1 MLGITLTQINNGFRG
16 PPQNGLHGEVRLR
29 AKATMPQ
36 SRVYLVSTL
45 LVVKGRIVEVCK
57 ADVAIVGAGGA
68 GLRAA
73 IAVAESDPSL
83 SIALISK
90 VYPMRSHTVAAEG
103 GAAAVTQAHDSLEHH
118 FNDTVGGGDWLCE
131 QDVVEFFV
139 ANAHQE
145 MVQMEH
151 WGCPWS
157 RTDDGHANV
166 RAFGGMKIERTWFAA
181 DKTGFHMLHTLFQ
194 TSIKYPSIKRFD
206 EHFCT
211 DLIVEEGRCQG
222 VLAIEIATG
231 EFRLVQAKAV
241 IIATGGAGRVFREN
255 TNGGIVT
262 GDGMA
267 LAYRQ
272 GVPLRDM
279 EFMQY
284 HPTCMP
290 GTGLLFTEACRGEG
304 GFLLNKDGYR
314 YLQDYGLGPPDPS
327 PRNKAMELGPRDR
340 LSQAFWH
347 EQKKGR
353 TIDGPLGSVVNLD
366 LRHLGEKK
374 LHERLPQICEL
385 AEEFLGI
392 DPVHTPIPVVPAV
405 HYTMGGIVADGKT
418 ASPLPGL
425 YSVGECSSVGIHGA
439 NRLGSN
445 SLTELIVF
453 GKVAGV
459 EAASYAKSVSIS
471 NPGAIEKQA
480 EAAAQRALGVVTRP
494 VGTERMAVLRT
505 TMAKSM
511 EAGCGIYRLGPEM
524 QSTCDTIDEL
534 KQRYKN
540 LRIDDHSKA
549 WNTEW
554 LLAIELGYLLDV
566 AQAIVYSAINRRES
580 RGSHQRL
587 DGFEQRD
594 DVNFLKHSLANFT
607 RDGAPRMTYGE
618 VKITKSKPGTRAYG
632 AAGEKADAE
641 RKLQGA
647 AHG

>member
-1 MLGITLTQINNGFRG
+1 M
-16 PPQNGLHGEVRLR
+16 EV
-29 AKATMPQ
+29 
-36 SRVYLVSTL
+36 Y
-45 LVVKGRIVEVCK
+45 K
-57 ADVAIVGAGGA
+57 ADVAIVGAGGG

-73 IAVAESDPSL
+73 IAVAEADPTL
-83 SIALISK
+83 KIALVSK

-103 GAAAVTQAHDSLEHH
+103 GAAAVTQPHDSLEHH

-131 QDVVEFFV
+131 QDVVEYFV
-139 ANAHQE
+139 AHSHEE

-157 RTDDGHANV
+157 RKDDGHVNV

-206 EHFCT
+206 EYFCT
-211 DLIVEEGRCQG
+211 DLMVEDGRCQG
-222 VLAIEIATG
+222 VLAIQIATG
-231 EFRLVQAKAV
+231 AFTLIEAKAV

-267 LAYRQ
+267 LAYRH

-279 EFMQY
+279 EFVQY

-290 GTGLLFTEACRGEG
+290 RTGLLFTEACRGEG

-314 YLQDYGLGPPDPS
+314 YLQDYGLGPPEDK
-327 PRNKAMELGPRDR
+327 PRNKFMELGPRDR

-347 EQKKGR
+347 EQQKGR
-353 TIDGPLGSVVNLD
+353 TVEGPFGSVVQLD
-366 LRHLGEKK
+366 LRHLGEAY
-374 LHERLPQICEL
+374 LRERLPQIYEL
-385 AEEFLGI
+385 AEEFMGI
-392 DPVHTPIPVVPAV
+392 DPAHTPIPVLPAV
-405 HYTMGGIVADGKT
+405 HYTMGGILADGRT
-418 ASPLPGL
+418 ASSLPGL

-445 SLTELIVF
+445 SLTELCVF
-453 GKVAGV
+453 GKVAGD
-459 EAASYAKSVSIS
+459 EAAKHARSAAAPNS
-471 NPGAIEKQA
+471 GAIRKQA
-480 EAAAQRALGVVTRP
+480 EAAQARALGIVDKP
-494 VGTERMAVLRT
+494 GGTERIAVLRT
-505 TMAKSM
+505 EMAKSM
-511 EAGCGIYRLGPEM
+511 ESGCGIYRLGTTM
-524 QSTCDTIDEL
+524 QDTCNKIDEL
-534 KQRYKN
+534 KQRYQNVK
-540 LRIDDHSKA
+540 LDDHSKVY
-549 WNTEW
+549 NTEW

-566 AQAIVYSAINRRES
+566 AQAMVYSAINRKES

-587 DGFEQRD
+587 DGFEGAMTAGP
-594 DVNFLKHSLANFT
+594 KHSLAYYT
-607 RDGAPRMTYGE
+607 GEGAPRIEYGD

-632 AAGEKADAE
+632 AAGVAADE
-641 RKLQGA
+641 DRKKQGA

>member
-1 MLGITLTQINNGFRG
+1 MLEAF
-16 PPQNGLHGEVRLR
+16 
-29 AKATMPQ
+29 
-36 SRVYLVSTL
+36 
-45 LVVKGRIVEVCK
+45 K
-57 ADVAIVGAGGA
+57 ADVVIVGAGGA

-73 IAVAESDPSL
+73 IAVAEEDPSL
-83 SIALISK
+83 TVALVSK

-103 GAAAVTQAHDSLEHH
+103 GAAAVTQAHDSLDHH
-118 FNDTVGGGDWLCE
+118 FNDTVSGGDWLCE
-131 QDVVEFFV
+131 QDVVEYFV
-139 ANAHQE
+139 AHAHEE

-157 RTDDGHANV
+157 RRDDGHANV

-206 EHFCT
+206 EHFCV
-211 DLIVEEGRCQG
+211 DLVVEDGRAQG
-222 VLAIEIATG
+222 VVTIEIASG
-231 EFRLVQAKAV
+231 EFRLIQARAV

-267 LAYRQ
+267 LAYRH

-290 GTGLLFTEACRGEG
+290 RTGLLFTEACRGEG

-314 YLQDYGLGPPDPS
+314 YLQDYGLGPAEPT

-347 EQKKGR
+347 EKKKGR
-353 TIDGPLGSVVNLD
+353 TIDGPLGSVVHLD
-366 LRHLGEKK
+366 LRHLGERK
-374 LHERLPQICEL
+374 LRERLPQIYEL
-385 AEEFLGI
+385 AEEFLGV
-392 DPVHTPIPVVPAV
+392 DPARTPIPVVPAV
-405 HYTMGGIVADGKT
+405 HYTMGGILADGKT
-418 ASPLPGL
+418 ASPLAGL

-459 EAASYAKSVSIS
+459 EAVNFARNVTNSKEEVLRR
-471 NPGAIEKQA
+471 QA
-480 EAAAQRALGVVTRP
+480 DAACQRALSIVSRQD
-494 VGTERMAVLRT
+494 GTERIAVLRAE
-505 TMAKSM
+505 MASSM
-511 EAGCGIYRLGPEM
+511 ESGCGIYRTGSDM
-524 QSTCDTIDEL
+524 QATCDKIDEL
-534 KQRYKN
+534 KLRYRN
-540 LRIDDHSKA
+540 LHVDDHSKV

-566 AQAIVYSAINRRES
+566 AQAMVYSAIHRRES

-594 DVNFLKHSLANFT
+594 DVNFLKHSLASYA
-607 RDGAPRMTYGE
+607 GAAAPRISYSD

-632 AAGEKADAE
+632 AAGEQAE
-641 RKLQGA
+641 AQRKLQGA
-647 AHG
+647 ARG

>member
-1 MLGITLTQINNGFRG
+1 
-16 PPQNGLHGEVRLR
+16 
-29 AKATMPQ
+29 
-36 SRVYLVSTL
+36 
-45 LVVKGRIVEVCK
+45 VEVFK

-73 IAVAESDPSL
+73 IAVAETDPKL
-83 SIALISK
+83 KIALISK

-103 GAAAVTQAHDSLEHH
+103 GAAGVTRADDSLDYH
-118 FNDTVGGGDWLCE
+118 FDDTVHGGDWLCE
-131 QDVVEFFV
+131 QDVVEYFV
-139 ANAHQE
+139 AHAHE
-145 MVQMEH
+145 ELVQMEH

-157 RTDDGHANV
+157 RKEDGHVNV

-181 DKTGFHMLHTLFQ
+181 DKSGFHMLHTLFQ

-206 EHFCT
+206 EYFCS
-211 DLIVEEGRCQG
+211 DLMVEDGRCQG
-222 VLAIEIATG
+222 VLAIQIATG
-231 EFRLVQAKAV
+231 EFTLVQAKAV

-267 LAYRQ
+267 LAYRH

-304 GFLLNKDGYR
+304 GFMLNKDGYR
-314 YLQDYGLGPPDPS
+314 YLQDYGLGPAEPT

-347 EQKKGR
+347 EKKKGR
-353 TIDGPLGSVVNLD
+353 TIEGPHGAVVNLD
-366 LRHLGEKK
+366 LRHLGAAK
-374 LHERLPQICEL
+374 LHERLPLICEL
-385 AEEFLGI
+385 AEEFLGV
-392 DPVHTPIPVVPAV
+392 DPAHTPIPVLPAV
-405 HYTMGGIVADGKT
+405 HYTMGGILADGKT
-418 ASPLPGL
+418 ASSLPGL

-459 EAASYAKSVSIS
+459 EAAKFAQSVAIS
-471 NPGAIEKQA
+471 NPAALEKQA
-480 EAAAQRALGVVTRP
+480 AAAQARALGVVNKP
-494 VGTERMAVLRT
+494 GGTERLAVLRT
-505 TMAKSM
+505 EMAKSM
-511 EAGCGIYRLGPEM
+511 EDGCGIYRLQADM
-524 QSTCDTIDEL
+524 QATCDKLREL
-534 KQRYKN
+534 RERYKN
-540 LRIDDHSKA
+540 LKLEDHSKVY
-549 WNTEW
+549 NTEW
-554 LLAIELGYLLDV
+554 LLGIELGYLLEV
-566 AQAIVYSAINRRES
+566 AEAIVHSALNRKES

-587 DGFEQRD
+587 DGYEQRD
-594 DVNFLKHSLANFT
+594 DVNFLKHSLAYYSG
-607 RDGAPRMTYGE
+607 DGAPRIEYGD

-632 AAGEKADAE
+632 AAGEKAEAE
-641 RKLQGA
+641 EREREGA
-647 AHG
+647 GNG

>member
-1 MLGITLTQINNGFRG
+1 MENFK
-16 PPQNGLHGEVRLR
+16 V
-29 AKATMPQ
+29 
-36 SRVYLVSTL
+36 
-45 LVVKGRIVEVCK
+45 
-57 ADVAIVGAGGA
+57 DVAIVGAGGA

-103 GAAAVTQAHDSLEHH
+103 GAAAVTQPHDSLEEH
-118 FNDTVGGGDWLCE
+118 FHDTVAGGDWLCE
-131 QDVVEFFV
+131 QDVVEYFV
-139 ANAHQE
+139 ANSHEE

-157 RTDDGHANV
+157 RKPDGHANV

-206 EHFCT
+206 EHFCV
-211 DLIVEEGRCQG
+211 DLVVDEGRVQG
-222 VLAIEIATG
+222 VVAIEIASG
-231 EFRLVQAKAV
+231 EFQLIQAKSV

-267 LAYRQ
+267 LAYRH

-279 EFMQY
+279 EFVQY

-314 YLQDYGLGPPDPS
+314 YLQDYGLGPATPE

-340 LSQAFWH
+340 LSQAYWH
-347 EQKKGR
+347 EKQKGR
-353 TIDGPLGSVVNLD
+353 TISGPHGEVLHLD
-366 LRHLGEKK
+366 MRHLGEKK
-374 LHERLPQICEL
+374 LRERLPQIYEL
-385 AEEFLGI
+385 AVEYLGV
-392 DPVHTPIPVVPAV
+392 DPAKAPIPILPAV
-405 HYTMGGIVADGKT
+405 HYTMGGITADGLT

-445 SLTELIVF
+445 SLTELLVF
-453 GKVAGV
+453 GKVAGMQ
-459 EAASYAKSVSIS
+459 AARHAKSVSHGS
-471 NPGAIEKQA
+471 TAALNRQA
-480 EAAAQRALGVVTRP
+480 DAAQARAQALVTRS
-494 VGTERMAVLRT
+494 GGGGERIATLRRE
-505 TMAKSM
+505 MAKSM
-511 EAGCGIYRLGPEM
+511 EDGCGIYRTASTM
-524 QSTCDTIDEL
+524 QATCDKLAEL

-540 LRIDDHSKA
+540 VQLDDHSKG

-566 AQAIVYSAINRRES
+566 AQAMAHSALNRQES

-587 DGFEQRD
+587 DGFEERD
-594 DVNFLKHSLANFT
+594 DVKFLKHSLAFFNG
-607 RDGAPRMTYGE
+607 DGAPRIEYGP
-618 VKITKSKPGTRAYG
+618 VRITSSPPGTRAYG
-632 AAGEKADAE
+632 AAGEQADAD
-641 RKLQGA
+641 RKA
-647 AHG
+647 KEVPHV

>member
-1 MLGITLTQINNGFRG
+1 
-16 PPQNGLHGEVRLR
+16 
-29 AKATMPQ
+29 
-36 SRVYLVSTL
+36 
-45 LVVKGRIVEVCK
+45 VEVFK

-73 IAVAESDPSL
+73 IAVAETDPKL
-83 SIALISK
+83 KIALISK

-103 GAAAVTQAHDSLEHH
+103 GAAGVTRPDDSLDFH
-118 FNDTVGGGDWLCE
+118 FDDTVHGGDWLCE
-131 QDVVEFFV
+131 QDVVEYFV
-139 ANAHQE
+139 AHAHE
-145 MVQMEH
+145 ELVQMEH

-157 RTDDGHANV
+157 RKEDGHVNV

-181 DKTGFHMLHTLFQ
+181 DKSGFHMLHTLFQ

-206 EHFCT
+206 EYFCT
-211 DLIVEEGRCQG
+211 DLMVEDGRCQG
-222 VLAIEIATG
+222 VLAIQIATG
-231 EFRLVQAKAV
+231 EFTLIEAKAV

-267 LAYRQ
+267 LAYRH

-314 YLQDYGLGPPDPS
+314 YLQDYGLGPAEPS

-347 EQKKGR
+347 EKKKGR
-353 TIDGPLGSVVNLD
+353 TIEGPHGAVVNLD
-366 LRHLGEKK
+366 LRHLGAAK
-374 LHERLPQICEL
+374 LHERLPLICEL
-385 AEEFLGI
+385 AEEFLGV
-392 DPVHTPIPVVPAV
+392 DPAQTPIPVLPAV
-405 HYTMGGIVADGKT
+405 HYTMGGILADGRT
-418 ASPLPGL
+418 ASSLPGL

-459 EAASYAKSVSIS
+459 EAAKFAKSTTIS
-471 NPGAIEKQA
+471 NPGAIAKQA
-480 EAAAQRALGVVTRP
+480 EAAQARALGVVS
-494 VGTERMAVLRT
+494 GSGGKERMAVLRT
-505 TMAKSM
+505 EMAQSM
-511 EAGCGIYRLGPEM
+511 EDGCGIYRLQADM
-524 QSTCDTIDEL
+524 QASCDKLREL
-534 KQRYKN
+534 RERYKQ
-540 LRIDDHSKA
+540 LKIDDHSKVY
-549 WNTEW
+549 NTEW
-554 LLAIELGYLLDV
+554 LLAIELGYLLEV
-566 AQAIVYSAINRRES
+566 AEAIVHSALHRKES

-587 DGFEQRD
+587 DGYEQRD
-594 DVNFLKHSLANFT
+594 DVNFLKHSLAYYT
-607 RDGAPRMTYGE
+607 GDGAPRIEYGD
-618 VKITKSKPGTRAYG
+618 VKITKSRPGTRAYG
-632 AAGEKADAE
+632 AAGEKAEAE
-641 RKLQGA
+641 EREREGA
-647 AHG
+647 GNG

>member
-1 MLGITLTQINNGFRG
+1 ML
-16 PPQNGLHGEVRLR
+16 EVF
-29 AKATMPQ
+29 
-36 SRVYLVSTL
+36 
-45 LVVKGRIVEVCK
+45 K
-57 ADVAIVGAGGA
+57 ADVVIVGAGGA

-73 IAVAESDPSL
+73 IAVAEADPSL
-83 SIALISK
+83 TVALVSK

-103 GAAAVTQAHDSLEHH
+103 GAAAVTQPHDSLGHH
-118 FNDTVGGGDWLCE
+118 FNDTVTGGDWLCE
-131 QDVVEFFV
+131 QDAVEYFV
-139 ANAHQE
+139 AHAHEE

-157 RTDDGHANV
+157 RRDDGHANV

-194 TSIKYPSIKRFD
+194 TSLKYPSIKRFD
-206 EHFCT
+206 EHFCV
-211 DLIVEEGRCQG
+211 DLLVEDGRAQG
-222 VLAIEIATG
+222 VVAIAMASG
-231 EFRLVQAKAV
+231 EFRLIQGRAV

-290 GTGLLFTEACRGEG
+290 RTGLLFTEACRGEG

-314 YLQDYGLGPPDPS
+314 YLQDYGLGPAEPV

-347 EQKKGR
+347 EKRRGR
-353 TIDGPLGSVVNLD
+353 TIDGPLGSVVHLD
-366 LRHLGEKK
+366 LRHLGERK
-374 LHERLPQICEL
+374 LRERLPQICEL
-385 AEEFLGI
+385 AEVFLGV
-392 DPVHTPIPVVPAV
+392 DPARAPIPVVPAA
-405 HYTMGGIVADGKT
+405 HYTMGGILADGRT
-418 ASPLPGL
+418 ASPLAGL
-425 YSVGECSSVGIHGA
+425 YSAGECSSVGIHGA

-445 SLTELIVF
+445 SLTELLVF
-453 GKVAGV
+453 GKVAGI
-459 EAASYAKSVSIS
+459 EAASFARNVANS
-471 NPGAIEKQA
+471 NADVLERRA
-480 EAAAQRALGVVTRP
+480 EAACERALSIVTGQG
-494 VGTERMAVLRT
+494 GTERIAVLRT
-505 TMAKSM
+505 EMASSM
-511 EAGCGIYRLGPEM
+511 ESGCGIYRVASDM
-524 QSTCDTIDEL
+524 QATCDKIEEL
-534 KQRYKN
+534 KTRY
-540 LRIDDHSKA
+540 LDLHLDDHSKV

-566 AQAIVYSAINRRES
+566 AQAMVYSAIHRKES

-594 DVNFLKHSLANFT
+594 DVNFLKHSLATFA
-607 RDGAPRMTYGE
+607 GGAAPRISYSD

-632 AAGEKADAE
+632 AEGEKADAQ
-641 RKLQGA
+641 RKQQGA
-647 AHG
+647 EHG